1 MDQEIFVFRP
11 GGELVY
17 TNQPGRDR
25 FHLPEN
31 LTGIYAWT
39 LDPTLTLESWNKRTQ
54 PVRERGENFESMLYL
69 NRPGGGCD
77 VLKMFAH
84 STIRVSGEE
93 LIWVFGRD
101 VSLHVK
107 NENKI
112 KELNSIMNTVL
123 DNIPVYLFVKDAG
136 PEFRYVY
143 WNKAFET
150 YSHILRENALGKTDF
165 EVFPNPKDAERFRR
179 DDKELLHTGK
189 DIEFLETYETK
200 KGEIRTVKTLKTL
213 VRNDSG
219 DPCFLVGVSWDITD
233 LKSTEQELVK
243 ARLKAEQ
250 SDKLKSAFLA
260 NMSHEIRT
268 PLNAIIGFTR
278 LVAETEDAGEK
289 DYYLNIVENNSE
301 LLTQLINDILDL
313 SKLEAGSV
321 ELKYEPFD
329 LSEHFENMFTSM
341 KQRLK
346 NPDIVLTEINPYHC
360 CQVTLDRNRVAQIIT
375 NYVTNAIKYTSKGS
389 IKMGYACKDGGV
401 YFYVKDTGIGIADD
415 KKGKVFQRF
424 EKLDEFAQGTGLGLS
439 ICKAIA
445 EAMGGKVG
453 FESVHNEGSLFWA
466 FLPCEVDTLS
476 MVEEKKEENI
486 SGGEF
491 GANDEVME
499 KSAGRKTILIAE
511 DIQSNYQ
518 LVSTILKDHYDLLH
532 AENGQKAVEIAR
544 SQHVDLLLM
553 DMKMP
558 VLDGLKATAEIR
570 KFNASLPIVALT
582 AHAFDSDR
590 IAAIK
595 VGCNEYL
602 VKPLEKMKLMVAL
615 KKYL

>member
-1 MDQEIFVFRP
+1 MLFMGDLENGVLGKENVAGDNGNESSKNEIDVIRYALDHVDQEIFVFRP

-179 DDKELLHTGK
+179 DDKELLRTGK

-313 SKLEAGSV
+313 SRIEAR
-321 ELKYEPFD
+321 ELGV
-329 LSEHFENMFTSM
+329 
-341 KQRLK
+341 RL
-346 NPDIVLTEINPYHC
+346 
-360 CQVTLDRNRVAQIIT
+360 
-375 NYVTNAIKYTSKGS
+375 
-389 IKMGYACKDGGV
+389 
-401 YFYVKDTGIGIADD
+401 
-415 KKGKVFQRF
+415 
-424 EKLDEFAQGTGLGLS
+424 
-439 ICKAIA
+439 
-445 EAMGGKVG
+445 
-453 FESVHNEGSLFWA
+453 
-466 FLPCEVDTLS
+466 
-476 MVEEKKEENI
+476 
-486 SGGEF
+486 
-491 GANDEVME
+491 
-499 KSAGRKTILIAE
+499 
-511 DIQSNYQ
+511 
-518 LVSTILKDHYDLLH
+518 
-532 AENGQKAVEIAR
+532 
-544 SQHVDLLLM
+544 
-553 DMKMP
+553 
-558 VLDGLKATAEIR
+558 
-570 KFNASLPIVALT
+570 
-582 AHAFDSDR
+582 
-590 IAAIK
+590 
-595 VGCNEYL
+595 
-602 VKPLEKMKLMVAL
+602 
-615 KKYL
+615 